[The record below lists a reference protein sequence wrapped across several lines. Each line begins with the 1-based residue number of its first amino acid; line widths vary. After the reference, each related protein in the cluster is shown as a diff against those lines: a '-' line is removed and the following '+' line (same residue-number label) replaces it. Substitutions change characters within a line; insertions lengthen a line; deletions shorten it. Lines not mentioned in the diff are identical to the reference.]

1 VAGALRFYQKLKDF
15 TYVVSLGKQRSL
27 LFYISTEEILKI
39 SFSLEGA
46 ALDDYRDFAGDGIFR
61 VYIGLEAPENL

>member
-1 VAGALRFYQKLKDF
+1 
-15 TYVVSLGKQRSL
+15 VVSLGKQRSL